1 MNKLI
6 ASLFATA
13 LAGSTSAFAGVAAPA
28 PTAKDIAVV
37 VDEVNY
43 VETAQKGIV
52 LSGYVDAGYTYNFN
66 GAGAA
71 RGAATAKAAQD
82 NVSQGDFNLN
92 ALKIALE
99 KPLSDENKLQAGFRA
114 DIMIGEDAATIGGN
128 NNGFNPNGLGGI
140 SSDSVFLE
148 QAYAQFR
155 LPFGNGIDFKVGKFV
170 TTLGYEVIE
179 RPANLNITYGNL
191 FNTMIPLWHTG
202 VLSAYKVNDIVDLK
216 FGVVNA
222 SNTDNAGTFDF
233 NSGNIV
239 DNASVLA
246 GINFTAPG
254 GNANWSN
261 NVIYSINGDNAL
273 LGAADNTPLVVFD
286 TWGNWTPKFAN
297 DKLLLAFN
305 ADFGHGD
312 QQRIAPVGDNSSTW
326 YGAALYAKYQFTD
339 VFSLA
344 SRGDYVHSDDGA
356 KFGGV
361 FGGDVDVWSWTL
373 TAGFDIIEN
382 LTLRAEYRLDAANQ
396 AQSTFSPLGTF
407 EGGRVAHMAAL
418 QVVYSF

>member
-52 LSGYVDAGYTYNFN
+52 LSGYVDAGYSYNFTGN
-66 GAGAA
+66 GSGNAYGGAGSSTKL
-71 RGAATAKAAQD
+71 GND
-82 NVSQGDFNLN
+82 NTGRGDFNLN
-92 ALKIALE
+92 AVKIALE
-99 KPLSDENKLQAGFRA
+99 KPLTDENKLQAGFRT
-114 DIMIGEDAATIGGN
+114 DLMFGEDVTGN
-128 NNGFNPNGLGGI
+128 LGGAGAFG
-140 SSDSVFLE
+140 SSNSFLLE

-191 FNTMIPLWHTG
+191 FNNMIPLYHTG
-202 VLSAYKVNDIVDLK
+202 VLSSYKVNDIVDVK
-216 FGVVNA
+216 FGVVNG
-222 SNTDNAGTFDF
+222 SNTDNG
-233 NSGNIV
+233 GNFTDGLGINGESV

-246 GINFTAPG
+246 GINITAPG

-261 NVIYSINGDNAL
+261 NVMYSINGDSANAISNGGIL
-273 LGAADNTPLVVFD
+273 ASSDNLPLVVYD

-305 ADFGHGD
+305 FDLGYGDTFAPAFGTTS
-312 QQRIAPVGDNSSTW
+312 QSETW
-326 YGAALYAKYQFTD
+326 WGAALYAKYQFTD
-339 VFSLA
+339 IFSLA
-344 SRGDYVHSDDGA
+344 MRGDYISDTDGV
-356 KFGGV
+356 KFGGSTNNN
-361 FGGDVDVWSWTL
+361 GVWSYTV

-382 LTLRAEYRLDAANQ
+382 LTLRTEYRLDFGDGA
-396 AQSTFSPLGTF
+396 TF
-407 EGGRVAHMAAL
+407 GGISQPAHMAAV

>member
-52 LSGYVDAGYTYNFN
+52 LSGYVDAGYSYNF
-66 GAGAA
+66 GGGSTIVGTKFGTPDGRAG
-71 RGAATAKAAQD
+71 D
-82 NVSQGDFNLN
+82 NVPRGDFNLN
-92 ALKIALE
+92 ALKLALE

-114 DIMIGEDAATIGGN
+114 DIMIGEDAGI
-128 NNGFNPNGLGGI
+128 LGGDPNNFGAGTDAGD
-140 SSDSVFLE
+140 SDSVFLE

-155 LPFGNGIDFKVGKFV
+155 LPFGNGIDIKVGKFV

-191 FNTMIPLWHTG
+191 FQNAIPLWHTG
-202 VLSAYKVNDIVDLK
+202 VLSSYKVNDVVDLK
-216 FGVVNA
+216 LGIVNA
-222 SNTDNAGTFDF
+222 SNTDNAIGF
-233 NSGNIV
+233 NAD

-246 GINFTAPG
+246 GINITAPG
-254 GNANWSN
+254 GNANISQ
-261 NVIYSINGDNAL
+261 NVIYSINGDSSPSTSEGLTLGTSDDAAL
-273 LGAADNTPLVVFD
+273 FVYDV
-286 TWGNWTPKFAN
+286 WGNWTPKFAN

-305 ADFGHGD
+305 IDFGAYDTNPLAING
-312 QQRIAPVGDNSSTW
+312 AGSETFW
-326 YGAALYAKYQFTD
+326 GAALYAKYQFTD
-339 VFSLA
+339 IFSLA
-344 SRGDYVHSDDGA
+344 GRADYLHGTDGGT
-356 KFGGV
+356 KFGPAT
-361 FGGDVDVWSWTL
+361 GGNVDLWSYTL

-382 LTLRAEYRLDAANQ
+382 LTLRAEYRVDYANDLVGVG
-396 AQSTFSPLGTF
+396 ADGP
-407 EGGRVAHMAAL
+407 AHMAVAE
-418 QVVYSF
+418 VVYSF